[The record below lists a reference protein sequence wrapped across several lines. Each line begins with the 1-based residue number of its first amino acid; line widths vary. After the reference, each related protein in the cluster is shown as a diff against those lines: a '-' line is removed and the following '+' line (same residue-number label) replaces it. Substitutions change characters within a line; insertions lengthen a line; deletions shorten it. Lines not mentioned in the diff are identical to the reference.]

1 MGCGGWATVANPS
14 ARRLERSYQRNL
26 GHARFWAGVAA
37 ALLGAFLLFIAE
49 VLWAISQDPKL
60 SVPLDEAGFMV
71 GVVILTVAFGVCCTV
86 SLMFRTFYRRD
97 DAALAAIEHTHQ
109 EATQ

>member
-1 MGCGGWATVANPS
+1 MANPS

-86 SLMFRTFYRRD
+86 SLMFRIFYRRD
-97 DAALAAIEHTHQ
+97 DAALAAIEHTHR
-109 EATQ
+109 EATP